1 MSCRVFNGR
10 RCVLQFFYF
19 IFTKS
24 ITLVITLYINQLITW
39 RFLLIKFHRVPTF
52 AILRPKEEGKCGSL
66 RKKPEKPRV
75 FFYHQTIVEKN
86 MNKYPYTGQE
96 KKKKGMNE
104 RTKKRRKKEP
114 WLSARLAWDQRRAYP
129 YEKHDGIERAG
140 LNVICNRIYTTY
152 THGARL
158 LTSSKVSCCNLA
170 VASYHFHSVRLLR
183 ACVYI

>member
-24 ITLVITLYINQLITW
+24 ITQVITLYIHQLITVG
-39 RFLLIKFHRVPTF
+39 FLLIKFHRVPTF

-75 FFYHQTIVEKN
+75 FYHQTIVEKN
-86 MNKYPYTGQE
+86 MNKYPYRTR
-96 KKKKGMNE
+96 KKKKGMNK
-104 RTKKRRKKEP
+104 RTNEKEKEKRT
-114 WLSARLAWDQRRAYP
+114 LAQCPIGMGSTCAYP

-140 LNVICNRIYTTY
+140 LNVICNRIYNVY
-152 THGARL
+152 TRRPPLNLLKSLMLQPRRRL
-158 LTSSKVSCCNLA
+158 VPFSFRPSA
-170 VASYHFHSVRLLR
+170 

>member
-24 ITLVITLYINQLITW
+24 ITQVITLYIHQLITVG
-39 RFLLIKFHRVPTF
+39 FLLIKFHRVPTF

-75 FFYHQTIVEKN
+75 FYHQTIVEKN
-86 MNKYPYTGQE
+86 MNKYPYRTR
-96 KKKKGMNE
+96 KKKRKEWTNE

-140 LNVICNRIYTTY
+140 LNVICNRIYNVY
-152 THGARL
+152 TRRPPLNLLKSLMLQPRRRL
-158 LTSSKVSCCNLA
+158 VPFS
-170 VASYHFHSVRLLR
+170 FRLSAA